1 MHARF
6 RMWAARRHLSQET
19 RATIVRNST
28 LAWKHWKNL
37 REICKLNNKKK
48 KELCD
53 MRVGVRER
61 KLAFLASI
69 GMREDAYQAIKD
81 KPEDDEGKGMKRCL
95 LSYKMGYI

>member
-1 MHARF
+1 
-6 RMWAARRHLSQET
+6 MWAARRHLSQET

-28 LAWKHWKNL
+28 LAWTHWKNL
-37 REICKLNNKKK
+37 RELCKLNNRK
-48 KELCD
+48 KEELYD

-81 KPEDDEGKGMKRCL
+81 KPEDDESEGMKRCL